1 MSSSLSAIPIA
12 KRRHLAAVL
21 GLFSTLFVTI
31 GLVAWLGRVSTAIVV
46 FSSVALVTAL
56 VLGAMAWGVIAS
68 VKNDLAEARLDRAI
82 EAGVTASGGTMC
94 DCGHD
99 HDPNEMHVTG
109 APCAHDGSGDA
120 CAHDCDSCALQA
132 LRSTS
137 APDGRG

>member
-31 GLVAWLGRVSTAIVV
+31 GIVAWLGRVTTATVA
-46 FSSVALVTAL
+46 FSSVALLTAL
-56 VLGAMAWGVIAS
+56 VLGALAWGVITS
-68 VKNDLAEARLDRAI
+68 VHNDLAEARLDRAI
-82 EAGVTASGGTMC
+82 EAEVAASGASMC
-94 DCGHD
+94 DCGHE

-109 APCAHDGSGDA
+109 ASCAHDGSGDA

-132 LRSTS
+132 LRPS
-137 APDGRG
+137 P